1 VLSPLPIDLLGDDW
15 SRELARPDLA
25 RHLQRWR
32 AAEPALA
39 PFEHP
44 SALLRYMRRTR
55 GGEREDALL
64 RALVRRA
71 RHDPLAA
78 RLVLQRLL
86 PGFKRRAGRILLDA
100 GEREEL
106 WSLLLACAWERIR
119 AYPVERL
126 PRRVAANLI
135 VTSVRHALERLER
148 ERTRALRMAGPPSV
162 EIAER
167 DLGETNID
175 LLLAGAVKAGAI
187 SAEEAELIAQTRID
201 RVPLAV
207 VAVGKKAPYDA
218 LRLKRRRAE
227 RRLLLHLGM
236 RDVRFGG
243 SKPPLCSA
251 RVAGA
256 GPTTG
261 LAGAR
266 KASET
271 PRR

>member
-1 VLSPLPIDLLGDDW
+1 MVSPLPIDLLGDDW
-15 SRELARPDLA
+15 SRELSRPDLA
-25 RHLQRWR
+25 RHLQRWG
-32 AAEPALA
+32 AVEPALA
-39 PFEHP
+39 PFHNP

-86 PGFKRRAGRILLDA
+86 PGLKRRAGRILLDA

-148 ERTRALRMAGPPSV
+148 ERKHRLRIAGPPPV
-162 EIAER
+162 EMAER
-167 DLGETNID
+167 GRVEGDID
-175 LLLAGAVKAGAI
+175 ALLAGAVRAGAI
-187 SAEEAELIAQTRID
+187 SEEESQLIASTRLD
-201 RVPLAV
+201 GDPLART
-207 VAVGKKAPYDA
+207 AVELGLSRHA
-218 LRLKRRRAE
+218 LIVRRLRAE
-227 RRLLLHLGM
+227 QRLFMHLGYG
-236 RDVRFGG
+236 RVTHRG
-243 SKPPLCSA
+243 SRPPLCSA